1 MSKILVTGG
10 AGFIASH
17 IVDRCVHEGHETF
30 IIDNITTGKEKNLNP
45 KAKFYKADITT
56 AEAAEIILK
65 EKPEIIFHLAAQID
79 VRKSIENP
87 EFDKKINIE
96 GSKNIITAAQ
106 KAGVKKLIFS
116 STGGAIYGD
125 TDILPTPETAPNNPI
140 SQYGKSK
147 LAVDQ
152 EMQKL
157 AAAGSKTILISLR
170 YGNVFGPR
178 QDPLGE
184 AGVISIFGNGLLN
197 NKSIFINGDGK
208 QTRDYVYVGDVVNAN
223 FLAMQKCDKPSI
235 YNVGTGIE
243 TNVLQIVDTLKK
255 MIQPDDS
262 RVSHRDAIKGEVL
275 RSVLDTQKIQREL
288 GWKSQTNLQQGIER
302 FVEWLKSAS

>member
-1 MSKILVTGG
+1 MKIIVTGG

-17 IVDRCVHEGHETF
+17 IVDRCINEGHETF
-30 IIDNITTGKEKNLNP
+30 IIDNISTGREKNLNS

-56 AEAAEIILK
+56 PEAAEIILK
-65 EKPEIIFHLAAQID
+65 EKPEIVFHLAAQID

-87 EFDKKINIE
+87 EFDKKVNIE
-96 GSKNIITAAQ
+96 GSKNIIASAQ

-125 TDILPTPETAPNNPI
+125 TELLPTPETAPNNPI

-197 NKSIFINGDGK
+197 HKPVFINGDGK

-223 FLAMQKCDKPSI
+223 FLAMQKCEKPAI

-243 TNVLQIVDTLKK
+243 TNVLQIVEALKK
-255 MIQPDDS
+255 VLKPANPQI
-262 RVSHRDAIKGEVL
+262 SHRDAIKGEVL
-275 RSVLDTQKIQREL
+275 RSVLDTQKIQKEL

-302 FVEWLKSAS
+302 FVDWLKSAS

>member
-1 MSKILVTGG
+1 MTKILVTGG
-10 AGFIASH
+10 AGFIGSH
-17 IVDRCVHEGHETF
+17 IVDRCISEGHETI

-56 AEAAEIILK
+56 PEVAQIILK

-87 EFDKKINIE
+87 EFDKKVNIE
-96 GSKNIITAAQ
+96 GSKNIVMAAQ
-106 KAGVKKLIFS
+106 EAGVKKLIFS

-125 TDILPTPETAPNNPI
+125 TEILPTPETAPNNPI

-152 EMQKL
+152 EMLKL
-157 AAAGSKTILISLR
+157 AAQNSKTILISLR

-197 NKSIFINGDGK
+197 NKPVFINGDGK

-223 FLAMQKCDKPSI
+223 FLAMQKCDKPNI

-243 TNVLQIVDTLKK
+243 TNVLQIVEALKK
-255 MIQPDDS
+255 VLKPANPK
-262 RVSHRDAIKGEVL
+262 VSHREAIKGEVL
-275 RSVLDTQKIQREL
+275 RSVLDTKKIQTEL
-288 GWKSQTNLQQGIER
+288 GWKPQVNLHQGIEK
-302 FVEWLKSAS
+302 FVEWLKTV